1 MLMPK
6 KRIRPQAIWARG
18 RGVLQQPEMEKI
30 RPEAKK
36 ATEDI
41 DGCWAETVHDKFD
54 KEGTAFF
61 FFDQDGTVLET
72 DSEFEFEWP
81 DSSFAE
87 SPTIAKDSVN
97 SKGFKMSSPNLPP
110 GKCTATISGGLKNG
124 VLKGKAQFH
133 AQCAKLFKNVTF
145 SVTPE
150 SCI

>member
-1 MLMPK
+1 MRRHASLE
-6 KRIRPQAIWARG
+6 KRDLGEGSWGSAAIG
-18 RGVLQQPEMEKI
+18 NGEDTS
-30 RPEAKK
+30 PEAKK

-81 DSSFAE
+81 HSSFAE

-124 VLKGKAQFH
+124 VLKGKAKFH
-133 AQCAKLFKNVTF
+133 ARCAKLFKNVTF